1 MVADAASPSPTMGS
15 ATSTSLPRSRGVTE
29 VAACLEN
36 AHRPEAPHGSF
47 FIFLK
52 KVSYALALTG
62 RRAPVNVAP
71 AIGRRYQLFFFF
83 AVRLLVKVYACNLK
97 MRTR

>member
-1 MVADAASPSPTMGS
+1 
-15 ATSTSLPRSRGVTE
+15 VTE

-36 AHRPEAPHGSF
+36 AHRPKAPHGSF